1 MLHTNR
7 FVVFQVE
14 DEWLVTYGDR
24 RQIAFTSCEQAERS
38 AFDAADALAR
48 SGQAVSVLIMP
59 NGAEAD
65 APHFAILTGHT
76 PHAQFELAT
85 MRAPELLDAT
95 GVTSGS
101 RPLVRMEKGQDTR
114 DKPQHRRGIK
124 DFHREGSARFSIAPN
139 RKNFIKSLH
148 AVKRL
153 RMCLPVLEPLS
164 GSRSVWDCNP
174 ASPSHRALKDGV
186 TRTRANRG
194 SRDVSALIRNKS
206 ILSPQR
212 KSLITSGSST

>member
-24 RQIAFTSCEQAERS
+24 RQIAFTSREQAERS

-76 PHAQFELAT
+76 PHAPF
-85 MRAPELLDAT
+85 
-95 GVTSGS
+95 
-101 RPLVRMEKGQDTR
+101 
-114 DKPQHRRGIK
+114 
-124 DFHREGSARFSIAPN
+124 N
-139 RKNFIKSLH
+139 
-148 AVKRL
+148 
-153 RMCLPVLEPLS
+153 
-164 GSRSVWDCNP
+164 
-174 ASPSHRALKDGV
+174 
-186 TRTRANRG
+186 
-194 SRDVSALIRNKS
+194 
-206 ILSPQR
+206 
-212 KSLITSGSST
+212 